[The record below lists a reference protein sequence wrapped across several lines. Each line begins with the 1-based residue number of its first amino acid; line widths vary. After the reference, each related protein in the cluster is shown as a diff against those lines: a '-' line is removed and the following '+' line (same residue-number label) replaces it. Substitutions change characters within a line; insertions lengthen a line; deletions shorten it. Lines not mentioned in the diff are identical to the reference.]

1 MQRQPQEE
9 ETEANYLRW
18 VDDAA
23 GNISRAARD
32 HASTERDIEPL
43 RKRVQGAG
51 EKNHMKFSFK
61 FRIFNR

>member
-18 VDDAA
+18 VDEAA
-23 GNISRAARD
+23 GNVSAAARN

-43 RKRVQGAG
+43 RKRICTFGYSSHHYRISLEFVQ
-51 EKNHMKFSFK
+51 
-61 FRIFNR
+61 